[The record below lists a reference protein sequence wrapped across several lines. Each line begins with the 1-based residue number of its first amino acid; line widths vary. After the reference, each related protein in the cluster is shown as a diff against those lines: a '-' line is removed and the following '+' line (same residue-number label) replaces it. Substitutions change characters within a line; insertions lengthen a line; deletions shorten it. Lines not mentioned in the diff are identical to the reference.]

1 MYKEFEGKTE
11 KEAIELAIS
20 ELNLNRDEID
30 VEIIDSNKKGIFR
43 KGTVKIRVLVK
54 EDQDA
59 APKKTV
65 IPEPETDF
73 EQTVNEFATGLLE
86 KMGFPGEVV
95 ISDRQEGKLHLA
107 ITSPHSRIIIGKKG
121 KNLDAIQLLVNV
133 IAGKLQQDVRII
145 IDTENYRLRREETII
160 RMARKIAQQVRKTK
174 GSRLLEPMN
183 PFERRLIHTTL
194 NEYDDIHT
202 ISEGEGVFKQ
212 VRVFYKYSDK

>member
-30 VEIIDSNKKGIFR
+30 VEILDASKKGIFR
-43 KGTVKIRVLVK
+43 KGMVKIRVLVRD
-54 EDQDA
+54 EEQNVSVSESPDS
-59 APKKTV
+59 
-65 IPEPETDF
+65 DF
-73 EQTVNEFATGLLE
+73 EKKVIEFTEGLLE
-86 KMGFPGEVV
+86 KMGFPGEVT
-95 ISDRQEGKLHLA
+95 ISGRQDAKLHLS
-107 ITSPHSRIIIGKKG
+107 ITSQHSRIIIGKKG

-133 IAGKLQQDVRII
+133 IAGRMQQETRII
-145 IDTENYRLRREETII
+145 IDTENYRLRREEAII

-212 VRVFYKYSDK
+212 VRVFFKYHDK

>member
-1 MYKEFEGKTE
+1 
-11 KEAIELAIS
+11 
-20 ELNLNRDEID
+20 LNLNRDEID

-54 EDQDA
+54 EEQNA
-59 APKKTV
+59 SV
-65 IPEPETDF
+65 SEGPESDF
-73 EQTVNEFATGLLE
+73 EETILDFATGLLE
-86 KMGFPGEVV
+86 KMGFPGEVA

-133 IAGKLQQDVRII
+133 IAGKMQQDVRII

-174 GSRLLEPMN
+174 GSKLLEPMN

-202 ISEGEGVFKQ
+202 ISEGDGVFKQ
-212 VRVFYKYSDK
+212 VRIFFKYSDK